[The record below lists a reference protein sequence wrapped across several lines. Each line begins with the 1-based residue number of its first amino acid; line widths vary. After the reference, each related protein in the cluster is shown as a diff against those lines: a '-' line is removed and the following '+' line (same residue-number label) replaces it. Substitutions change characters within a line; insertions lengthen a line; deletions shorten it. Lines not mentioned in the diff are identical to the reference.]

1 MSIRKSVVSGS
12 FYPDKKEEILK
23 YINHF
28 NSVKTNVETFEN
40 IKAIIVPHA
49 GYIYSGFTANLAYQ
63 LVSFS
68 GKDIKRVVVFGPSHR
83 AYLKGASVALY
94 DEYETP
100 LGNLKIDKE
109 FSQKLIDKYE
119 FLEFNEECEF
129 EHSTETQAPFIKHYF
144 NEVQLV
150 EIVYGEIDYKNLSK
164 VIDEVLKDK
173 QNFVVISTDLSH
185 FYTLEEANKKD
196 NICLN
201 AIDKKDLEM
210 FDYCEA
216 CGKTGVKAIINW
228 AIKNNYETKVLNYC
242 TSADVTKDKS
252 RVVGYTSA
260 LIGK

>member
-28 NSVKTNVETFEN
+28 NSVKTNIETFEN

-49 GYIYSGFTANLAYQ
+49 GYIYSGFTANLAYN
-63 LVSFS
+63 LLNK
-68 GKDIKRVVVFGPSHR
+68 KDIKRVVVIGPSHR
-83 AYLKGASVALY
+83 VYLKGASVAFY

-100 LGNLKIDKE
+100 LGNLTIDKE
-109 FSQKLIDKYE
+109 FSQKLVDKYE

-144 NEVQLV
+144 ENVKLV
-150 EIVYGEIDYKNLSK
+150 EIVYGEIDYEDLSK
-164 VIDEVLKDK
+164 VIDEVLADVD
-173 QNFVVISTDLSH
+173 NFVVISTDLSH

-216 CGKTGVKAIINW
+216 CGKTGVKAVINW
-228 AIKNNYETKVLNYC
+228 AINNNYETKILNYC
-242 TSADVTKDKS
+242 TSADVTKDKN